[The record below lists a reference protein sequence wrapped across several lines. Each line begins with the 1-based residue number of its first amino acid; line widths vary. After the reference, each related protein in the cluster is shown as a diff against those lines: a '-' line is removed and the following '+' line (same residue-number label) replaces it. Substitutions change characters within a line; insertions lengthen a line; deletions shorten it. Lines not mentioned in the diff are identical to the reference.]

1 MAVRTLRELMT
12 QNVISCLAED
22 NLLSA
27 HTLMRQHGFRHIP
40 VVDRH
45 QAYLGVVT
53 QKDVLREAFL
63 IVEKHGA
70 QALSEQEEKTLIRD
84 VMSQDI
90 MPVSA
95 DVTLLE
101 AGRFFTEKKHG
112 CLPVVENAKL
122 IGIVTSADFVKLCVG
137 FLTKE

>member
-1 MAVRTLRELMT
+1 MTVRTLRELMT
-12 QNVISCLAED
+12 QKVITCLAED
-22 NLLSA
+22 NLLTA

-63 IVEKHGA
+63 IVEKAGA
-70 QALSEQEEKTLIRD
+70 QALSAREEKMLIRD

-90 MPVSA
+90 LPVSA
-95 DVTLLE
+95 DMTLLE
-101 AGRFFTEKKHG
+101 AGKFFVERKHG
-112 CLPVVENAKL
+112 CLPVVENSKL
-122 IGIVTSADFVKLCVG
+122 IGIVTSADFVKLCVA
-137 FLTKE
+137 FLAQG

>member
-1 MAVRTLRELMT
+1 MSARTLRELMT
-12 QNVISCLAED
+12 HQVITCLAED

-45 QAYLGVVT
+45 GKYLGVVT

-63 IVEKHGA
+63 IVEKYGSS
-70 QALSEQEEKTLIRD
+70 ALSEREEKTLLRD

-90 MPVSA
+90 AAVDPAMGLA
-95 DVTLLE
+95 E
-101 AGRFFTEKKHG
+101 AGAFFIEKKHG
-112 CLPVVENAKL
+112 CLPVVENGKL
-122 IGIVTSADFVKLCVG
+122 AGIVTSADFVKLCVA
-137 FLTKE
+137 FLRAG